1 MFIGAGLGRVV
12 VLVACIV
19 TVVRGIERVQVAVD
33 DAIGLVVV
41 DSDASSLGVLPRELG
56 LNERGVNAAREDLS
70 PW

>member
-33 DAIGLVVV
+33 DAIGEL
-41 DSDASSLGVLPRELG
+41 SSSSKLE
-56 LNERGVNAAREDLS
+56 
-70 PW
+70 